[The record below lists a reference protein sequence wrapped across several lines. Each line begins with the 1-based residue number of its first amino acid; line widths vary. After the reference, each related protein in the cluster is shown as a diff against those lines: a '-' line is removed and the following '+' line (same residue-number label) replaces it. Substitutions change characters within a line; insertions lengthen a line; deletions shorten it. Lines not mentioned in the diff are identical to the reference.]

1 MTFISGETRGEE
13 KLTNSFL
20 KLTSMKKVNFILILV
35 MISSVAVAQGTL
47 EKGAK
52 QLNAGLGFSSLGVP
66 IYVGVDFGVHEAI
79 TVGPRISYR
88 KYSESVFG
96 NKYSQSLTVISFN
109 GNYHF
114 NELLQLPA
122 EWNVYAGLTLG
133 YYVWSD
139 VKWDNTTYNNFGG
152 KSSGIGF
159 DAQVGARYF
168 FNDRFGVNLELGGG
182 TGSGGIIGITYK
194 L

>member
-1 MTFISGETRGEE
+1 
-13 KLTNSFL
+13 
-20 KLTSMKKVNFILILV
+20 MKKISLSIILV
-35 MISSVAVAQGTL
+35 AIITSCAMAQGTL
-47 EKGAK
+47 SKGER
-52 QLNAGLGFSSLGVP
+52 QLNAGLGISTFGVP
-66 IYVGVDFGVHEAI
+66 VYVGADFGISENI
-79 TVGPRISYR
+79 TIGPRVSYR
-88 KYSESVFG
+88 KYNEKYFG

-114 NELLQLPA
+114 NALLKLPEA
-122 EWNVYAGLTLG
+122 WNVYAGVSLG

-139 VKWDNTTYNNFGG
+139 VKWNNSSATGFGG
-152 KSSGIGF
+152 EGSGLGI

-168 FNDRFGVNLELGGG
+168 FNENLGINLELGGG